1 MMRFTL
7 LLFLASVSSL
17 TFAASDA
24 PGKESVP
31 PLQSSDR
38 STGIE
43 EVVVVIEDA
52 HIARNL
58 LQVGAML
65 SGRGKDSPRHRQEKA
80 HLMKRMDR
88 KSGKWG
94 KIHPRYRL
102 LEALWGYSR
111 YRERNM
117 AELERWRTLYKSV
130 SKKQKKVSCCAAEH
144 M

>member
-1 MMRFTL
+1 MRSSL
-7 LLFLASVSSL
+7 LLFLASISSL
-17 TFAASDA
+17 AFAVSDV
-24 PGKESVP
+24 PIKKSDP

-38 STGIE
+38 SMKIG
-43 EVVVVIEDA
+43 EVKAAIEDA
-52 HIARNL
+52 HIAQNP
-58 LQVGAML
+58 LQMGGML
-65 SGRGKDSPRHRQEKA
+65 SGGGKDSPRHRQEKA
-80 HLMKRMDR
+80 HLTKRMDR

-94 KIHPRYRL
+94 TSHPRYRL

-130 SKKQKKVSCCAAEH
+130 SKKQKEVDYCAVDH